1 MAATQISGI
10 NRPHR
15 LHSLFLLLLCGLLL
29 GGCAAIAG
37 DKNNY
42 VLKVMVQEPR
52 TKIAKPPLLLML
64 HGYGSNEADLFDLAR
79 YLPDS
84 FLIVSVRAPYDMGNG
99 GYKWYDIGLAPGT
112 RFANT
117 EQTQASAGKVLQL
130 IKQLKAHYTYN
141 PARVFVSGF
150 SQGAA
155 MSLVL
160 GLNNPDV
167 FRGAIILS
175 GRTITD
181 MMPATADPKKFAGFN
196 LLLIH
201 GTQDQVLSITYGNET
216 DTLLKKLG
224 IRHEYYTYPI
234 PHTINGDVVNTM
246 NKWLRTGTG
255 K

>member
-1 MAATQISGI
+1 MA
-10 NRPHR
+10 
-15 LHSLFLLLLCGLLL
+15 
-29 GGCAAIAG
+29 GG
-37 DKNNY
+37 KNNY
-42 VLKVMVQEPR
+42 ALKVLVQEPR
-52 TKIAKPPLLLML
+52 TKTTKPPLLLML
-64 HGYGSNEADLFDLAR
+64 HGYGSNEADLFDLAQ

-99 GYKWYDIGLAPGT
+99 SYKWYDIGLAPGT

-117 EQTQASAGKVLQL
+117 EQTQASADKVLQL
-130 IKQLKAHYTYN
+130 IQQLKAHYTYN

-160 GLNNPDV
+160 GLNHPDV

-181 MMPATADPKKFAGFN
+181 MMPATAAPKKFANFN